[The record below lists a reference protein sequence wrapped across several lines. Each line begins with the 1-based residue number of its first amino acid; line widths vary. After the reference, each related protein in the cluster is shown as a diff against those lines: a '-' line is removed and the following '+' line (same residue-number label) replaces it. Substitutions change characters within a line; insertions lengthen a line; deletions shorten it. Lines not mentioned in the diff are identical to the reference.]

1 MGIESSD
8 QMATFL
14 GTQYLIYGK
23 VETLDEILA
32 KYKKLKIE
40 DVKAIASMVSK
51 DKSYMY
57 YIK

>member
-8 QMATFL
+8 EMATFV
-14 GTQYLIYGK
+14 GNQYLIYGK

-32 KYKKLKIE
+32 KYKKLTIE
-40 DVKAIASMVSK
+40 DVKVIAQMVSK
-51 DKSYMY
+51 EKSYLY